1 MYIWFRA
8 LQNLIST
15 YNNWKTLTWSI
26 LCQSWDFNPY
36 SCSTPLFLVVV
47 NAPFNDLMHPVGV
60 RKVVMACFTYFSS
73 FFDITQGAGGRRT
86 CPPFSRGQAWCIH
99 PATHKSSRTLTL
111 SRLPITC
118 SQILD
123 PTFLKMCMGSRR
135 WLILRWVQY
144 GSRKKMEYLH
154 KGLQTVIF
162 NPIRDYKK
170 QDWKQ
175 WRCTCSCHLEEEHK

>member
-1 MYIWFRA
+1 M
-8 LQNLIST
+8 

-60 RKVVMACFTYFSS
+60 RKVVMACFTCFSS
-73 FFDITQGAGGRRT
+73 FFDIIQGAGGRQT
-86 CPPFSRGQAWCIH
+86 CPPSSRGQAWRIR
-99 PATHKSSRTLTL
+99 PATRKSSRTLTL
-111 SRLPITC
+111 SHLLITC

-154 KGLQTVIF
+154 KGLQTIIF
-162 NPIRDYKK
+162 NPIRDYTK

-175 WRCTCSCHLEEEHK
+175 WRCTCSCHLEEEQK